1 MDVISHVALG
11 VIIIQ
16 SIQIISNITYVLL
29 IRFFLF
35 TKACTLFHPF
45 YSPSSRFSDTELRL
59 SFHLL
64 DGLPGGRLDAG
75 LPSLATFASLLFDIR
90 ETCSLHNL
98 LLVRIHFTMSSVWNS
113 FLISML
119 SVFPLIAISTL
130 ISLVG
135 AIFFVSTVS
144 AHVSDVYVI
153 TGLTRALYI
162 LNLVVVVMCLF
173 FHTVFFNV
181 LAILAAVFM

>member
-1 MDVISHVALG
+1 
-11 VIIIQ
+11 
-16 SIQIISNITYVLL
+16 
-29 IRFFLF
+29 
-35 TKACTLFHPF
+35 
-45 YSPSSRFSDTELRL
+45 
-59 SFHLL
+59 
-64 DGLPGGRLDAG
+64 
-75 LPSLATFASLLFDIR
+75 
-90 ETCSLHNL
+90 
-98 LLVRIHFTMSSVWNS
+98 
-113 FLISML
+113 ML